1 MGERRQAR
9 ILALQALYYADVD
22 KGDPKEILEL
32 FCEHLAGS
40 ITETVNP
47 LFFQLV
53 TGVSESLE
61 QLDTLLNK
69 YATNWRV
76 SRMSVVDRNVLRM
89 AIYEFLNCQDIPA
102 TVSINE
108 AVDIGKR
115 FGTRTTGPFV
125 NGILDRIRLSEQ
137 IVSTTP
143 PE

>member
-22 KGDPKEILEL
+22 KGDPRELLDL

-40 ITETVNP
+40 VIEGVNP

-53 TGVSESLE
+53 NGVAEYLGE
-61 QLDTLLNK
+61 LDDLLNK

-89 AIYEFLNCQDIPA
+89 AIYEFLHCLDIPA

-115 FGTRTTGPFV
+115 FGTRASGPFV
-125 NGILDRIRLSEQ
+125 NGVLDRIRLSEQ
-137 IVSTTP
+137 IA
-143 PE
+143 

>member
-40 ITETVNP
+40 IIETVNP

-76 SRMSVVDRNVLRM
+76 NRMSVVDRNVLRM

-115 FGTRTTGPFV
+115 FGTRATGPFV
-125 NGILDRIRLSEQ
+125 NGVLDRIRLAEQ
-137 IVSTTP
+137 IASI
-143 PE
+143 

>member
-40 ITETVNP
+40 IIETVNP

-76 SRMSVVDRNVLRM
+76 NRMSVVDRNVLRM

-115 FGTRTTGPFV
+115 FGTRATGPFV
-125 NGILDRIRLSEQ
+125 NGVLDRIRLAEKIAS
-137 IVSTTP
+137 I
-143 PE
+143 

>member
-22 KGDPKEILEL
+22 KGDPRELLDL

-40 ITETVNP
+40 VIETVNP

-53 TGVSESLE
+53 TGVAESME
-61 QLDTLLNK
+61 ELDRILNK

-89 AIYEFLNCQDIPA
+89 AIYEFMYCLDIPA

-115 FGTRTTGPFV
+115 FGTRASGPFV
-125 NGILDRIRLSEQ
+125 NGVLDRIRLSEQ
-137 IVSTTP
+137 IA
-143 PE
+143 

>member
-9 ILALQALYYADVD
+9 ILALQALYYVDMD
-22 KGDPKEILEL
+22 KGDPRELLEL

-40 ITETVNP
+40 VIETVNP

-53 TGVSESLE
+53 KGVTESVV
-61 QLDTLLNK
+61 QLDVLLNK

-76 SRMSVVDRNVLRM
+76 GRMSVVDRNVLRM
-89 AIYEFLNCQDIPA
+89 AIYEFMHCLDIPA

-115 FGTRTTGPFV
+115 FGTRATGPFV
-125 NGILDRIRLSEQ
+125 NGVLDRIRLSEK
-137 IVSTTP
+137 IA
-143 PE
+143 

>member
-22 KGDPKEILEL
+22 KGDPRELLDL

-40 ITETVNP
+40 VIETVNP

-53 TGVSESLE
+53 TGVTESTE
-61 QLDTLLNK
+61 ELDRLLNK

-89 AIYEFLNCQDIPA
+89 AIYEFTHCLDIPA

-115 FGTRTTGPFV
+115 FGTRASGPFV
-125 NGILDRIRLSEQ
+125 NGVLDRIRLSEQ
-137 IVSTTP
+137 IA
-143 PE
+143 